1 MANLHE
7 ESAVSFLPC
16 RTWVITGGAG
26 FIGSHLA
33 KALVARG
40 QRVRIV
46 DDFSSGSAE
55 NLHPIAGQVECVRA
69 DIRHFAALA
78 PAFAGADYVLHH
90 AALVSVPLS
99 VQKPLETFQINVQGT
114 LNVLEAARR
123 AGVKRVIFAG
133 SSAVYGNGPDLPY
146 KESAAR
152 SFESPYALSK
162 QMGEDLCRQYTRLYG
177 LETVTLIYFNVFG
190 AGQNAHSP
198 YAAVIAKFLE
208 WAAQGKPLGIDWNGR
223 QSRDF
228 VHVQDIVQA
237 NLLAAFCARAGE
249 SYNVGGGRTYSLLE
263 LADLLDR
270 ICGRKLPR
278 VFRPKRTGDVKLSAA
293 DISKIRALGF
303 EPKVSLPD
311 GLAEM
316 WTQLKMNQ
324 P

>member
-1 MANLHE
+1 MAILHE
-7 ESAVSFLPC
+7 ETSFPFTPPRC
-16 RTWVITGGAG
+16 WVITGGAG

-55 NLHPIAGQVECVRA
+55 NLRPIARQVECVRA
-69 DIRHFAALA
+69 DIRHFAALT

-237 NLLAAFCARAGE
+237 NLLAVFCARAGE

-316 WTQLKMNQ
+316 WAQLKMNQ

>member
-1 MANLHE
+1 MAILHE
-7 ESAVSFLPC
+7 EPSFPFTPPRC
-16 RTWVITGGAG
+16 WVITGGAG

-55 NLHPIAGQVECVRA
+55 NLCPIAGQVECVRA

-316 WTQLKMNQ
+316 WAQLKMNQ